1 MKTPV
6 MHVQHLLEHF
16 FRNNHADVVGKS
28 YLNCHSVGVHSVMLL
43 DQPSCRIRMF
53 VTDNSHE
60 LWKNDPRDDI
70 PFSVAFHPHHCD
82 VSIQAVRGCIVN
94 HLAIPGRG
102 RLLNEY
108 SYNALTSNCRPS
120 FKDRRSRVSFGFE
133 STHLLPSEVLHLN
146 ARDIHTVEVNAME
159 TAAWIVWEGKED
171 ERYRPLAYSN
181 ASDLGAF
188 DASGLYVRPTEDDVL
203 NLLGDAL
210 EMDVS
215 DWKGAT

>member
-1 MKTPV
+1 MKV
-6 MHVQHLLEHF
+6 EYLLEHF

-43 DQPSCRIRMF
+43 DQPGCRIRMF

-60 LWKNDPRDDI
+60 LWKNHPNGDD
-70 PFSVAFHPHHCD
+70 PFSLAFHPHHCD
-82 VSIQAVRGCIVN
+82 ISIQAVRGVIVN

-102 RLLNEY
+102 RLRGRLLNEY
-108 SYNALTSNCRPS
+108 SYEPLSPGSRPS
-120 FKDRRSRVSFGFE
+120 FKDRGIRASFGFE
-133 STHLLPSEVLHLN
+133 STPVLPGDVLHLS

-181 ASDLGAF
+181 DPDLGAF
-188 DASGLYVRPTEDDVL
+188 DASGLYIRPTEDDVL
-203 NLLGDAL
+203 GLLGDAL

-215 DWKGAT
+215 DWKGAI